1 MMKIIIIIILI
12 LLLLITL
19 YSYYCLSN
27 QMINYET
34 TRLQHIMNKE
44 QLVNNKIFKINSLE
58 ECNNNN
64 TKYYTAIQEIS
75 NIINRLN
82 LPINNFNNN
91 NNSFEENTLI
101 VTNEINT
108 EMIKKE
114 LNDNIIQ
121 NETTNEIIDI
131 IL

>member
-1 MMKIIIIIILI
+1 
-12 LLLLITL
+12 
-19 YSYYCLSN
+19 
-27 QMINYET
+27 MINYET

-58 ECNNNN
+58 ECNNKN

-91 NNSFEENTLI
+91 NNNSIEGSI
-101 VTNEINT
+101 IIGTNEINT

-114 LNDNIIQ
+114 LNNNVIQ